1 MSKQKP
7 EQMLFDIINVNEHDT
22 IFPRIDEPHKLGTVV
37 EASIWQMNC
46 GEWQVSSPLLFTLS
60 GIFWHEFLGYQYEW
74 TDLVNPKVVH
84 EGFDDNAYH
93 ESLWQEKVSEE

>member
-1 MSKQKP
+1 
-7 EQMLFDIINVNEHDT
+7 
-22 IFPRIDEPHKLGTVV
+22 
-37 EASIWQMNC
+37 
-46 GEWQVSSPLLFTLS
+46 LS

-93 ESLWQEKVSEE
+93 KSLWPEKVSE